1 MGSKFHC
8 SYSGL
13 SSVMSYTLDIDRIIE
28 MAWEDR
34 TPFEAIEY
42 QFGIKE
48 NEVRKIMRENL
59 KRSSFERW
67 RKRVKGRKTKHN
79 KTSESTRFKSKNQK

>member
-1 MGSKFHC
+1 M
-8 SYSGL
+8 
-13 SSVMSYTLDIDRIIE
+13 VVLDYKIDQINRIIE

-48 NEVRKIMRENL
+48 NDVRKIMRSNL
-59 KRSSFERW
+59 KKRSFELW
-67 RKRVKGRKTKHN
+67 RERVKGRKTKHRS
-79 KTSESTRFKSKNQK
+79 TSESTRFKSADQK